1 MFVVELGKENKELLN
16 LPKSENVLVALKT
29 KWKSLLNKQ
38 FRLIFY

>member
-1 MFVVELGKENKELLN
+1 MFVVEMVKENKELLN

-29 KWKSLLNKQ
+29 KWESLLNKQ